1 MQLDKFKNLLQ
12 HIYRR
17 TDETFDI
24 KRDEYANDVDVF
36 KSLKNGTAFSFQS
49 EPEQVAWNYLAKH
62 LESIQS
68 ILSKL
73 PDEEPSV
80 ELINEKLG
88 DAINYLIIIEGLLRE
103 RKQRS
108 KYKTNILY
116 LLKKASRFIPFSCW
130 SFFIEHCQIY

>member
-1 MQLDKFKNLLQ
+1 MQLDKFKSLLQ

-103 RKQRS
+103 RK
-108 KYKTNILY
+108 T
-116 LLKKASRFIPFSCW
+116 KK
-130 SFFIEHCQIY
+130 

>member
-1 MQLDKFKNLLQ
+1 MLRQFVMLINMQLDKFKNLLQ

-24 KRDEYANDVDVF
+24 KRDEYTNDVDVF
-36 KSLKNGTAFSFQS
+36 KSLKNGIGFSFQS

-68 ILSKL
+68 ILSEV

-103 RKQRS
+103 NKEVS
-108 KYKTNILY
+108 IKPTFY
-116 LLKKASRFIPFSCW
+116 
-130 SFFIEHCQIY
+130 IY